1 MANDEVSKVTQ
12 ETLHNGGVLAKVY
25 FDMQSEKQDDLQPL
39 MTDLISNKLLKM
51 PGVVY
56 CLGEIADPI
65 KVEDHYSTNAT
76 TTILTKDIAAL
87 INICFHYA
95 PLGIEILKPE
105 KEIVLKI
112 PQMQSILLDL
122 ATVSTQYNEYILSR
136 VLTKEDYEKVQSD
149 LKNREMIGKKLMEKK
164 DEENSRK

>member
-1 MANDEVSKVTQ
+1 MIMAQDEVAKITQ
-12 ETLHNGGVLAKVY
+12 ETLQKGGILAKVY
-25 FDMQSEKQDDLQPL
+25 FDMQSEKQEDLQPL

-56 CLGEIADPI
+56 CLGEIAEPI
-65 KVEDHYSTNAT
+65 KVEQHFSTNAT

-95 PLGIEILKPE
+95 PVGIEILKPD
-105 KEIVLKI
+105 KEIIIKL
-112 PQMQSILLDL
+112 PEMQSILLDL

-136 VLTKEDYEKVQSD
+136 VLTKEDFEKVQAD
-149 LKNREMIGKKLMEKK
+149 LKNRELIGQKLIEKK
-164 DEENSRK
+164 E